1 MLAPSYTSDL
11 VLVEADVSLI
21 GKNGTYDRLPDPNAT
36 YSLFSDPQ
44 TGETYGYTGSDGNY
58 INGLVVRSVDVVD
71 PNGAPIEGVTD
82 LTGYTQVSGIL
93 YTGEGGLGDDQLT
106 LEVGL
111 DSFDSGMTFTAL
123 DTETVVITV
132 TDVADDLLR

>member
-1 MLAPSYTSDL
+1 MVGRRLPIGVMRPSYTSDL

-71 PNGAPIEGVTD
+71 PNGQPIEGVSD
-82 LTGYTQVSGIL
+82 LTGYTQVKRDPIYGRRWSW
-93 YTGEGGLGDDQLT
+93 
-106 LEVGL
+106 
-111 DSFDSGMTFTAL
+111 
-123 DTETVVITV
+123 
-132 TDVADDLLR
+132 